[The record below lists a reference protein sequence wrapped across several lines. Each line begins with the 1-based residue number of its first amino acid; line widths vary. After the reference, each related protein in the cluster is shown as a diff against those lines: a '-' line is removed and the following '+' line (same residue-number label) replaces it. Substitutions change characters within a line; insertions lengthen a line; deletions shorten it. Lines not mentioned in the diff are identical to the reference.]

1 MMNHPYIEGGGELN
15 AASADNRPT
24 IFRALLFSPFENFKD
39 MDSVLKAEDMVS
51 FYHKQLGAYLHYDPD
66 SSSDPYFY
74 QSMRVSNKA
83 RKKCFW
89 VWKVE
94 NSTVLSAGEHV
105 SANEE
110 PHLKKVYRIKHLVT
124 NMYLI
129 RKEGGGLGMTTMYDD
144 PLTLFC
150 FKHFAKNADVDI
162 VQSTDMIYLRAD
174 TGEYITADLE
184 TKGET
189 MTDVLC
195 KDKSRISKI
204 KIRNLEMLPD
214 SDALMI
220 MPMKPSALK
229 AIVQVRRLVLLIH
242 DFKNQL
248 ELLPDDGLQNK
259 RSTHPEDGVIELVRS
274 SYDLLHRCLRRLVV
288 NLSWDENPDPMARDG
303 IPNKLLQKILR
314 ELKVVQLV
322 VDTVQLPFK
331 KGVSIV
337 NVSGNAEYKQLVTI
351 INLMYRLLKQMAKQ
365 NLVNSKL
372 ILNHLDVWRS
382 QLGRGI
388 LVTPTIKEI
397 FEGKFELLNNI
408 SVDVI
413 RHFVELLKKEKAPQY
428 IDFLMNICI
437 SPDPLAKVQNMIG
450 EELLEKN
457 PHLLPRARLESA
469 GSGIRL
475 LVDIPGT
482 NVGVM
487 DMKDFKKTVEVRG
500 RTLDYAGWV
509 MNAPLTE
516 LNQEQKALRYF
527 IRCSNMFGRLA
538 LGRNQKTLRLILL
551 NEDLSLDYVS
561 LMKIVQETTLPYLVR
576 ARYFTMVERLFV
588 DRDPQISS
596 PSVFRTR
603 VWSKCVAEQ
612 SDLDMSDSSAAAAA
626 KIPVCTNGFQ
636 DLLAFMLKAMPQMA
650 DCTDEQGKPSLNG
663 EPRFGQLEMIK
674 AMISLCSTLINF
686 GFWQGGQRSPAGAA
700 TASQAPNHQN
710 LCSILRALFSILETR
725 EKPTDPGDAGASIS
739 CVNLSVYLS
748 VCLSVLYCAD
758 VFACFG
764 AWKHYALGGGCRR

>member
-1 MMNHPYIEGGGELN
+1 MMNHPYIEGGEELN
-15 AASADNRPT
+15 AVSADNRPT
-24 IFRALLFSPFENFKD
+24 IFRTLLFTPLENVKD

-66 SSSDPYFY
+66 SSPDPYFY
-74 QSMRVSNKA
+74 QSKRVANKA

-94 NSTVLSAGEHV
+94 SSTILSAGDKV

-110 PHLKKVYRIKHLVT
+110 PQLKKLYRIKHLVT

-129 RKEGGGLGMTTMYDD
+129 RKEDGGLGMTKMYDD

-162 VQSTDMIYLRAD
+162 VQTTDMIYLRAD

-189 MTDVLC
+189 MIDVLC

-204 KIRNLEMLPD
+204 RIRNLEMLPD

-229 AIVQVRRLVLLIH
+229 AIVQVRRQVLLIH

-248 ELLPDDGLQNK
+248 ELLADDGLQHK
-259 RSTHPEDGVIELVRS
+259 SSTRPEDGVIELVRS
-274 SYDLLHRCLRRLVV
+274 SYDLLHRGLKRLVV
-288 NLSWDENPDPMARDG
+288 NLSWDENPEPMARDG

-331 KGVSIV
+331 KGVSIG
-337 NVSGNAEYKQLVTI
+337 NVAGNAEYKQLVTI

-365 NLVNSKL
+365 SLVNSKL

-382 QLGRGI
+382 QLGKGI

-397 FEGKFELLNNI
+397 FEGKFELLNSI

-437 SPDPLAKVQNMIG
+437 SPEPVAKVQNMIG

-457 PHLLPRARLESA
+457 PHLLPRIRLESA

-551 NEDLSLDYVS
+551 NEDLSLDYDS
-561 LMKIVQETTLPYLVR
+561 LMKIVQENTLPYLVR

-603 VWSKCVAEQ
+603 VWSKCVSEH
-612 SDLDMSDSSAAAAA
+612 SDLDMSDSSAAA

-686 GFWQGGQRSPAGAA
+686 GFWQDGQKSPAGTA
-700 TASQAPNHQN
+700 TAPQAPNHPN

-725 EKPTDPGDAGASIS
+725 SKPADPGDAGASIS
-739 CVNLSVYLS
+739 CVNLSV
-748 VCLSVLYCAD
+748 
-758 VFACFG
+758 
-764 AWKHYALGGGCRR
+764 